1 MLVFFNAICLTSKAF
16 CFSKKKKISS
26 TNIGTPLKS
35 ARAAE
40 AKYRHWKDGKRF
52 VIRHIG
58 MSKMWSTWKRNGG
71 TSWLVAL
78 TTDCSCQGGGGG
90 SYPLPGLSKLPQLT
104 MPNAVKP
111 LLERLR
117 IQWKSFDIPY
127 PLHHFP
133 ACYLPGSNKTYI
145 PVI

>member
-1 MLVFFNAICLTSKAF
+1 MKKSLIWQILLTPTVKSSKKRTDFLYFRSFGYWNEIHEVKSQMLVFNAICLTSKAF
-16 CFSKKKKISS
+16 RFSKKKKISS
-26 TNIGTPLKS
+26 TNIGTPSKS

-78 TTDCSCQGGGGG
+78 TTDCSRKGGGGE
-90 SYPLPGLSKLPQLT
+90 LPPPSAPKAP
-104 MPNAVKP
+104 
-111 LLERLR
+111 
-117 IQWKSFDIPY
+117 SFES
-127 PLHHFP
+127 
-133 ACYLPGSNKTYI
+133 AA
-145 PVI
+145 